1 MANSAERLDSG
12 QALQLGTIYSFRGVQ
27 VGGGSNPLAPTKEIK
42 ALWMHV
48 HKAFFV
54 CAQHGRIAGSQIVG
68 LCGAS
73 NWRYDAY
80 CRPPVVEPSVVVL
93 L

>member
-1 MANSAERLDSG
+1 
-12 QALQLGTIYSFRGVQ
+12 
-27 VGGGSNPLAPTKEIK
+27 
-42 ALWMHV
+42 MHV